1 MTEQEDKEKKSR
13 EQELKDYVIQVDTD
27 LETDVAARLYGL
39 STNVGSRGGL
49 KSVGYKV
56 LREFFEGD
64 QWNKA
69 KPNGGIMR
77 TYNYCATT
85 VFNYTA
91 FLAGEPPE
99 FDVPPADITD
109 EISVAVAETQEEYLI
124 EVLKQNS
131 FSIQW
136 EESVMVGS
144 ELGDSYFIGPF
155 YNKSEK
161 RIWFSMV
168 KKPEFIRPIFSTR
181 DYNEIVGFIH
191 HYRVTKAK
199 AEELWG
205 DKIIEKDITL
215 NPTRTSTDGTI
226 SDAEQY
232 QMEMID
238 VMQYW
243 DKDKM
248 ILMLGDSTGKN
259 VIDYDEHHWG
269 FVPLLYVKNIIH
281 PNYPHG
287 ISDIETMLDAQVEY
301 NESASYASDVLRAEA
316 LPHIFGKNL
325 DISEFSS
332 GVAQIIDTGDD
343 SELFGN
349 PMAGSSAPWELH
361 TQNRQKDIYG
371 LSGINEIM
379 YGGPRVREATGR
391 ALSVLMQGVQ
401 NRIKGRQERWRVA
414 LKHLAAGILRLT
426 ELYVPG
432 GKELVQGRY
441 EVDIFFPSTLMRNV
455 AEEINKFNNKLQS
468 QTTTMK
474 NIGVPSPVR
483 EKKLIIKEL
492 DDKKMAIEIS
502 RNAQLSIQ
510 LEQILADMQAA
521 KQQREGQ
528 AQGGE
533 QPEGEPGE
541 NPTSAQGVPTSTQ
554 AGPEGA
560 VNQSSQQGGAPPM
573 VS

>member
-1 MTEQEDKEKKSR
+1 MTEQT
-13 EQELKDYVIQVDTD
+13 LKDYVIRVDAD
-27 LETDVAARLYGL
+27 LETDVSARLYGL
-39 STNVGSRGGL
+39 RTNLGDRGGL
-49 KSVGYKV
+49 KSAGYKV

-64 QWNKA
+64 QWNKS
-69 KPNGGIMR
+69 KPHGGVMR

-99 FDVPPADITD
+99 FDVPPEDITD
-109 EISVAVAETQEEYLI
+109 EISVAIAEAQEEYLY
-124 EVLKQNS
+124 EVLKQNR

-144 ELGDSYFIGPF
+144 ELGDSFFIGPF
-155 YNKSEK
+155 YNPNEK
-161 RIWFSMV
+161 KIWFSMV
-168 KKPEFIRPIFSTR
+168 KKPEYIRSIFSTR
-181 DYNEIVGFIH
+181 DYNEITGFIH
-191 HYRVTKAK
+191 HYRVTQAK

-205 DKIIEKDITL
+205 DKIIERGIKL
-215 NPTRTSTDGTI
+215 NPTRLSTSSTV
-226 SDAEQY
+226 SEAESY
-232 QMEMID
+232 QMEMVDI
-238 VMQYW
+238 MQYW
-243 DKDKM
+243 DANYM
-248 ILMLGDSTGKN
+248 ILMIGDSTGKN
-259 VIDYDEHHWG
+259 VIDYSEHNHG
-269 FVPLLYVKNIIH
+269 FVPLIYVKNIIH
-281 PNYPHG
+281 PNYSHG
-287 ISDIETMLDAQVEY
+287 ISDLETMLDAQVEY

-332 GVAQIIDTGDD
+332 GVAQIIDTGDE
-343 SELFGN
+343 SEVFPN
-349 PMAGSSAPWELH
+349 PMAGSSAPWEMH

-401 NRIKGRQERWRVA
+401 NRIKGRQERWRIA
-414 LKHLAAGILRLT
+414 LKQLTAGILRLT

-455 AEEINKFNNKLQS
+455 SEEINKFQGKLQS

-474 NIGVPSPVR
+474 NIGIPSPMR
-483 EKKLIIKEL
+483 EKKLMIKEL
-492 DDKKMAIEIS
+492 DEPKMAIEIS

-510 LEQILADMQAA
+510 LEQILAEMQAA
-521 KQQREGQ
+521 KQQAQAGPGGQ
-528 AQGGE
+528 PQLQDGEEGE
-533 QPEGEPGE
+533 QPV
-541 NPTSAQGVPTSTQ
+541 SAPGVPQGTPVSS
-554 AGPEGA
+554 EGA
-560 VNQSSQQGGAPPM
+560 VNQSAQQGGAPSM
-573 VS
+573 VK